1 VKLSEVDPFN
11 ETLAAPNALI
21 MTGGAVTVIFALDVF
36 PVPPSVEVTCT
47 LLFFTPAAVLCTFRE
62 TVHDALA
69 ASVPADKLAV
79 PEPASAVVVPPQV
92 LVRLFGVATASP
104 AGKLSVKPKPVSGT
118 PVFGLFMLNVSDV
131 VPVRGIVAAP
141 NALVIAGGLATVRF
155 AEAVF
160 PVPPFVEL
168 TAPLT
173 FVYWPDAVPVTF
185 TSTVQEVF
193 AAAMLP
199 PVTLMLVPPATA
211 VAVPPHVLESP
222 FGVVTTKPMG
232 SVSVNATPVSATV
245 LAAGS
250 VTVKVREVV
259 PFRGIAAAPNAL
271 AIEGGAT
278 TLRPAEAVPPVPPS
292 VEVTALV
299 TLFCCPAAVPVT
311 FTEKLHE
318 LLAASVAADKA
329 IALLPAVAVI
339 VPPPQIPV
347 RPLGVETTNP
357 AGSVSLKPIPERLC
371 AVLLF

>member
-1 VKLSEVDPFN
+1 
-11 ETLAAPNALI
+11 

-47 LLFFTPAAVLCTFRE
+47 LLFFTPAAVLCTLGE
-62 TVHDALA
+62 PVHDALA

-79 PEPASAVVVPPQV
+79 PEPASAVAVPPQV

-193 AAAMLP
+193 RCEP
-199 PVTLMLVPPATA
+199 PPRPAIPRPPRHCRRRPATRIGKSIRRCHHQA
-211 VAVPPHVLESP
+211 NGQRIRERHTGLRH
-222 FGVVTTKPMG
+222 GVG
-232 SVSVNATPVSATV
+232 SRIGN
-245 LAAGS
+245 
-250 VTVKVREVV
+250 REGE
-259 PFRGIAAAPNAL
+259 RG
-271 AIEGGAT
+271 
-278 TLRPAEAVPPVPPS
+278 
-292 VEVTALV
+292 
-299 TLFCCPAAVPVT
+299 C
-311 FTEKLHE
+311 
-318 LLAASVAADKA
+318 
-329 IALLPAVAVI
+329 
-339 VPPPQIPV
+339 
-347 RPLGVETTNP
+347 
-357 AGSVSLKPIPERLC
+357 PIPRNRRRAKRFGDRGRCDHIETSRSRS
-371 AVLLF
+371 ARAAFRRSDRARHVILLSCRSARHVHRKIARTAGG